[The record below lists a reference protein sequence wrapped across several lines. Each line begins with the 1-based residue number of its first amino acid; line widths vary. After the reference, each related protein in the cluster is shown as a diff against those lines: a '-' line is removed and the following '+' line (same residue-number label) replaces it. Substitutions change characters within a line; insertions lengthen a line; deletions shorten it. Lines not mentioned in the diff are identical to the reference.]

1 MYGLEKSGL
10 LWNDLLVKKLVT
22 VRGLEPCMTDPS
34 VFRLT
39 REGKV
44 VLIFTVHV
52 DDMAV
57 AGAGIE
63 VDKLLVTFNTDFT
76 TNHLGKLSFFTG
88 CSMTPTLRMG
98 C

>member
-22 VRGLEPCMTDPS
+22 VRGKEPCMIDPC

-44 VLIFTVHV
+44 VLILTVHV

-57 AGAGIE
+57 AG
-63 VDKLLVTFNTDFT
+63 
-76 TNHLGKLSFFTG
+76 TG
-88 CSMTPTLRMG
+88 LRLTSYL
-98 C
+98 